1 MRVTKGARIVA
12 GTALLAVAVAACG
25 GGGGGTATNDG
36 GGSSAQPVRV
46 DIAKPQHEL
55 SPTNTNDTSGAE
67 VLNALF
73 VGLVDYDKDKNVIL
87 RGAESIEPDAES
99 KMWTIKLKDGYK
111 FHNGEA
117 VTAKSYV
124 DAWNAAAYGPNVQEG
139 GHFFS
144 AVKGYEDV
152 APVDPD
158 GEEGPQKAPEPK
170 AKTLAG
176 LKVVDDKTFTVE
188 LAHPYSGFK
197 TMLGYTTFM
206 PMPSSAFD
214 GKGGIKREFGENP
227 IGNGP
232 FKMAKPFKLA
242 TDTTISMV
250 RYDEFVEGKAK
261 IDAVEFKIS
270 SDKGT
275 SWNELRAGN
284 LDIMDQLPPE
294 AIATAKQELGD
305 RYIEQPS
312 SGVGYFGFNARNGEE
327 WAKNPELRKAVSM
340 AIDRKTITEQVF
352 SGTRVPAD
360 DFVSPIVAGYRKGA
374 CVECVYDP
382 AKAKALW
389 EKNGGGKGPVSLSY
403 NGDGGHKEW
412 IEAAANNLRQNLG
425 VEVKV
430 DSFESFA
437 AILDELDKGKV
448 TGGFRMAWIMDYPSM
463 ENYLRPIFGTGG
475 SSNHGRYSNKD
486 FDELLVKGDSA
497 KSDEE
502 GVKFYQQAGDMLV
515 KDMPYI
521 PVYFYQT
528 NAGYSQRVKNVT
540 IDPFERID
548 LAKVERVS

>member
-1 MRVTKGARIVA
+1 
-12 GTALLAVAVAACG
+12 
-25 GGGGGTATNDG
+25 
-36 GGSSAQPVRV
+36 
-46 DIAKPQHEL
+46 
-55 SPTNTNDTSGAE
+55 
-67 VLNALF
+67 
-73 VGLVDYDKDKNVIL
+73 
-87 RGAESIEPDAES
+87 
-99 KMWTIKLKDGYK
+99 
-111 FHNGEA
+111 
-117 VTAKSYV
+117 
-124 DAWNAAAYGPNVQEG
+124 
-139 GHFFS
+139 
-144 AVKGYEDV
+144 
-152 APVDPD
+152 
-158 GEEGPQKAPEPK
+158 
-170 AKTLAG
+170 
-176 LKVVDDKTFTVE
+176 
-188 LAHPYSGFK
+188 
-197 TMLGYTTFM
+197 
-206 PMPSSAFD
+206 
-214 GKGGIKREFGENP
+214 
-227 IGNGP
+227 
-232 FKMAKPFKLA
+232 
-242 TDTTISMV
+242 
-250 RYDEFVEGKAK
+250 
-261 IDAVEFKIS
+261 
-270 SDKGT
+270 
-275 SWNELRAGN
+275 
-284 LDIMDQLPPE
+284 MDQLPPE

-389 EKNGGGKGPVSLSY
+389 DKNGGGKGPVSLSY

-430 DSFESFA
+430 DAFESFA